1 MVTRILI
8 LFEGEKTQTK
18 CNVLG
23 YRIDLYFHDYK
34 LAIDPKENWH
44 SDRSMV
50 WEIERQKAI
59 EQGFVCKFIIIYP
72 DKEDFGIFKT
82 IS

>member
-1 MVTRILI
+1 M
-8 LFEGEKTQTK
+8 
-18 CNVLG
+18 
-23 YRIDLYFHDYK
+23 YFHDYK
-34 LAIDPKENWH
+34 LAIDTNENGH

-82 IS
+82 INYIFKHVKKSTKQLYK